1 MLRTVRAK
9 LIALVLSSTLT
20 SGLSGV
26 VVGWMLWREIEETS
40 ADGVDLARVGITH
53 GVEDDIGG
61 LFVTAR
67 ALATCCASALASGGE
82 LPRAQM
88 EQVAAVLMD
97 SYQDEH
103 IRLIAPNGDVLVS
116 YRANPDTHDIE
127 SDPTAGTHVDLA
139 SLHTGVDRLGCAG
152 QEGLALRVV
161 WEIEDGGGY
170 VVEDCSPYTQPR
182 LQEESRSLHLPLA
195 LVDADGHGL
204 SIQTDGF
211 PSDLVQTPPADP
223 RIVSDGEHFWI
234 AAHFEAVPPTGEGTV
249 PVVAAYDITK
259 EVSNLRRTALAA
271 IVLMGLVT
279 LIALFFGWRI
289 ARRMSN
295 ALTRVSHAHKKIADQ
310 QYVHVSGV
318 RTGDELEDLA
328 NGFNSMVDGLKERDK
343 LKTTFG
349 KYMTPSIVE
358 HLMAGKVQLGGESL
372 EVSILFSDIRDF
384 TSISERMDAHELVA
398 LLNEGYTWGP
408 TSPAF
413 IACAVLA
420 VLFLFLFFRTER
432 RAASPL
438 LDLELLGRKPFLI
451 GNLANFLCYACLFGV
466 FFVIP
471 FVLVRVYQDSALA
484 AGLRLS
490 ILPVMLGLTAPIGGA
505 LSDRFG
511 SRTPTTAGMLVCV
524 VALVVLHLFLDG
536 SVANLTMVTLALGLF
551 GVGQGLFVSPNSS
564 AVMGLAP
571 PELTGEAGSVLN
583 VMRFLGVSAGIASS
597 STVLALSLGMMRGG
611 VASTVTAPAPI
622 LIDASRSVI
631 VLLICLAAGA
641 GLLSLVRP
649 GKPAPRSERTFV
661 PE

>member
-1 MLRTVRAK
+1 MSDAAPGPFSMATLRRAVLEGHEPPPAPAIARLASYRWLVVGTVCIGAFMGQVDASLTQMLLPQLEREFGARLSAVSWVAVAYLLAMASFMPIYGRLADMIGRK
-9 LIALVLSSTLT
+9 LLYT
-20 SGLSGV
+20 SGFLLFIFGSALCGFASDLLWLVIFRVLQGAGAALITANSIAIV
-26 VVGWMLWREIEETS
+26 VLATNPEERGRALGLQS
-40 ADGVDLARVGITH
+40 AAQAIGLGAGPA
-53 GVEDDIGG
+53 IGG
-61 LFVTAR
+61 LVLDTLGWHWAFWINVPVG
-67 ALATCCASALASGGE
+67 LAGAVIGWLVLPQSGKPATSEKFDWHG
-82 LPRAQM
+82 
-88 EQVAAVLMD
+88 AV
-97 SYQDEH
+97 
-103 IRLIAPNGDVLVS
+103 LIAP
-116 YRANPDTHDIE
+116 
-127 SDPTAGTHVDLA
+127 
-139 SLHTGVDRLGCAG
+139 
-152 QEGLALRVV
+152 
-161 WEIEDGGGY
+161 
-170 VVEDCSPYTQPR
+170 
-182 LQEESRSLHLPLA
+182 
-195 LVDADGHGL
+195 
-204 SIQTDGF
+204 
-211 PSDLVQTPPADP
+211 
-223 RIVSDGEHFWI
+223 
-234 AAHFEAVPPTGEGTV
+234 
-249 PVVAAYDITK
+249 
-259 EVSNLRRTALAA
+259 
-271 IVLMGLVT
+271 
-279 LIALFFGWRI
+279 
-289 ARRMSN
+289 
-295 ALTRVSHAHKKIADQ
+295 ALTC
-310 QYVHVSGV
+310 
-318 RTGDELEDLA
+318 
-328 NGFNSMVDGLKERDK
+328 
-343 LKTTFG
+343 
-349 KYMTPSIVE
+349 
-358 HLMAGKVQLGGESL
+358 
-372 EVSILFSDIRDF
+372 
-384 TSISERMDAHELVA
+384 LVA